1 MASMQKIES
10 LFHEALAL
18 PDGEDRIQWL
28 DRRCQSDRELFTEV
42 SSLLKA
48 HAEMSGPQVEDTQ
61 PEPVMP
67 SGQFG
72 AYRPVKLIGR
82 GGMSAVY
89 LAERTDGQF
98 RQTAALKVM
107 GAHLAGPEF
116 LRRFKT
122 ERQLLATL
130 HHPNITSLMDGG
142 VSSTGDP
149 YLVMEHVDGEHLDRY
164 CDSHKLSV
172 EARLRLFLQVCDAVA
187 YAHRLL
193 IVHRDLKPSNIL
205 VAESDSGQPGQLKL
219 LDFGTA

>member
-1 MASMQKIES
+1 MARIQKIES
-10 LFHEALAL
+10 LFHEALSL

-42 SSLLKA
+42 SSLLKS
-48 HAEMSGPQVEDTQ
+48 HADMAAPEVREPW

-72 AYRPVKLIGR
+72 ASRPVKRIGR
-82 GGMSAVY
+82 GGMSAVS

-142 VSSTGDP
+142 VSST
-149 YLVMEHVDGEHLDRY
+149 
-164 CDSHKLSV
+164 
-172 EARLRLFLQVCDAVA
+172 
-187 YAHRLL
+187 
-193 IVHRDLKPSNIL
+193 
-205 VAESDSGQPGQLKL
+205 
-219 LDFGTA
+219 

>member
-1 MASMQKIES
+1 MARMQQIES
-10 LFHEALAL
+10 LFHEALSL

-42 SSLLKA
+42 STLLKA
-48 HAEMSGPQVEDTQ
+48 HAAMASPDATEEEAQ
-61 PEPVMP
+61 PEPAMP

-116 LRRFKT
+116 LRRFQT
-122 ERQLLATL
+122 EKQFLATL
-130 HHPNITSLMDGG
+130 HHPN
-142 VSSTGDP
+142 
-149 YLVMEHVDGEHLDRY
+149 
-164 CDSHKLSV
+164 
-172 EARLRLFLQVCDAVA
+172 
-187 YAHRLL
+187 
-193 IVHRDLKPSNIL
+193 
-205 VAESDSGQPGQLKL
+205 
-219 LDFGTA
+219 